1 MRLRCVLLPEWVLKD
16 MGVYEGRVQM
26 PKAIE
31 NSSQEYER
39 FGWELMDF
47 LPVL

>member
-1 MRLRCVLLPEWVLKD
+1 

-31 NSSQEYER
+31 NSSQAVDER
-39 FGWELMDF
+39 FGWGVDGLSP
-47 LPVL
+47 LVL